1 MNGMVLK
8 QEIENKTDSNMQW
21 QTNMWT
27 EKQRLKSIKNEQN
40 RDILCKVKE
49 EIEARNLN

>member
-1 MNGMVLK
+1 MVLK
-8 QEIENKTDSNMQW
+8 QEIENKTDSNTQW

-27 EKQRLKSIKNEQN
+27 KKQILKSIKNEQN

-49 EIEARNLN
+49 VKEEIEARNLN